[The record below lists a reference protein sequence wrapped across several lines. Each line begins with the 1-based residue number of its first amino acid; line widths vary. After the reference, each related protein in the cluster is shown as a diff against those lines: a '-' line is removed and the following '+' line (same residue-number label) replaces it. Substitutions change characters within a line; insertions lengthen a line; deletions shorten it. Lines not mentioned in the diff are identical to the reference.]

1 MDVKMASQVI
11 LSGFCII
18 TIAAGVIVML
28 KLETVAAL
36 RRYSLEIIGLTFLA
50 PFVLLLRF
58 FDLISADAA
67 TSIAGA
73 MVGYFFRAY
82 TPSYPEPS
90 DVPTTSPQD

>member
-1 MDVKMASQVI
+1 MDIKMASQVI

-18 TIAAGVIVML
+18 TIVAGVVIML
-28 KLETVAAL
+28 RMERIASL

-82 TPSYPEPS
+82 TPSYEEPQ
-90 DVPTTSPQD
+90 PLELNLRQD